1 MPASDAV
8 LTQIL
13 AQLEAMQIQQQT
25 MQAQLDT
32 IASSTKPPTL
42 LEPIKP
48 PSDPGLGSPT
58 SPVSPLSL
66 SGQASPPSISSAA
79 TKAAA
84 AIGLSSSAQQ
94 LTPAPRATSDK
105 EREKLLYP
113 GRINL
118 STYPDQH
125 GIDPYPLNWD
135 AQDPQ
140 TRGPVI
146 CSRLPS
152 SIKHRNAIGAHS
164 GSYSIYRSLS
174 IALGALSPSHKPDY
188 NLTEPPVSI
197 PPQPSWSSKHKIVSF
212 DPWGHL
218 VPQVFR
224 DHSEKLGLDVRP
236 SIAVTKA
243 HMKLSELDEAAR
255 RGDIQVDGKLVSE
268 SRPVKNP
275 DGSENKDIWPG
286 IEVAISK
293 AAVEPVWYLPGVA
306 ERFGISESLLRR
318 ALFEETGGM
327 YPELITRPDIKVF
340 LPPIGNLTVYIF
352 GNPAYVSD
360 TSKELTLRVHD
371 ECNGSDVF
379 GSDICTC
386 KPYLV
391 FAIEECIRCVHR
403 GGVGVVVYFRKEGRA
418 LGEVTKYLVYNLRKR
433 GGDSA
438 DRYFKSTEMIAG
450 VKDMR
455 FQALMPD
462 VLHWLGITKVDNMI
476 SMSDMKY
483 DAIVKSGIEIKKR
496 YDIPDHLI
504 PPDSRVEIDAKIAAG
519 YFSSGKKVTQEDLVK
534 TVGRTWEE
542 TEH

>member
-1 MPASDAV
+1 MPVSEAI

-13 AQLEAMQIQQQT
+13 AQLETMQVAQQT
-25 MQAQLDT
+25 MQAKLDSLS
-32 IASSTKPPTL
+32 AGARPSSP
-42 LEPIKP
+42 LEPKALLPMPSTP
-48 PSDPGLGSPT
+48 PRPT
-58 SPVSPLSL
+58 SISAASSPVSK
-66 SGQASPPSISSAA
+66 Q
-79 TKAAA
+79 KALDEERKA
-84 AIGLSSSAQQ
+84 GLASSSPNTSTPPKV
-94 LTPAPRATSDK
+94 LTDK

-113 GRINL
+113 GRVNL
-118 STYPDQH
+118 TTYPDQH
-125 GIDPYPLNWD
+125 GIAPQPLQWGASD
-135 AQDPQ
+135 AT

-152 SIKHRNAIGAHS
+152 SIKQRNAIGAHS
-164 GSYSIYRSLS
+164 GSYSIYRALA
-174 IALGALSPSHKPDY
+174 IAMGTLNPTHKPDY
-188 NLTEPPVSI
+188 SMTEPPLPI
-197 PPQPSWSSKHKIVSF
+197 PPNPTWFDPSKIVSF

-224 DHSEKLGLDVRP
+224 KETEELGLDIRP

-243 HMKLSELDEAAR
+243 HLKMSELDEASR
-255 RGDIQVDGKLVSE
+255 RGDLTIDGSIVLK
-268 SRPVKNP
+268 SRPVKNV
-275 DGSENKDIWPG
+275 DGSVSDIDPG
-286 IEVAISK
+286 VEVTVSK

-318 ALFEETGGM
+318 ALFEDTGGM

-340 LPPIGNLTVYIF
+340 LPPIGGLTVYIF
-352 GNPAYVSD
+352 GNPAFVSD
-360 TSKELTLRVHD
+360 ESKELTLRVHD

-386 KPYLV
+386 KPYLT
-391 FAIEECIRCVHR
+391 FAIEECIRGAQK

-438 DRYFKSTEMIAG
+438 DKYFKSTEMIAG

-462 VLHWLGITKVDNMI
+462 VLHWLGIKKVDHMV

-483 DAIVKSGIEIKKR
+483 DAIVKSGIPILNR

-519 YFSSGKKVTQEDLVK
+519 YFTSGKQITEADLIK

>member
-13 AQLEAMQIQQQT
+13 AQLDAMQVQQQV
-25 MQAQLDT
+25 MQAKLD
-32 IASSTKPPTL
+32 A
-42 LEPIKP
+42 
-48 PSDPGLGSPT
+48 
-58 SPVSPLSL
+58 VS
-66 SGQASPPSISSAA
+66 GA
-79 TKAAA
+79 TKAPVAP
-84 AIGLSSSAQQ
+84 LEPTHSRSSSMDHIPPSSPISISNVKAS
-94 LTPAPRATSDK
+94 LASADPHVGTPLKRATDK

-113 GRINL
+113 GRVNL
-118 STYPDQH
+118 TTYPDQH
-125 GIDPYPLNWD
+125 GITPYPLSWGAAD
-135 AQDPQ
+135 GL

-164 GSYSIYRSLS
+164 GSYSIYRALS
-174 IALGALSPSHKPDY
+174 IAMGALSPTHKPDY
-188 NLTEPPVSI
+188 SQTEPPVSI
-197 PPQPSWSSKHKIVSF
+197 PPQPSWADPSKIVSF
-212 DPWGHL
+212 DPYGHL
-218 VPQVFR
+218 VPSLYRQQL
-224 DHSEKLGLDVRP
+224 DDEGLDVRP

-243 HMKLSELDEAAR
+243 HLKMSELDESAR
-255 RGDIQVDGKLVSE
+255 RGELTVDGKIVTKSPQG
-268 SRPVKNP
+268 SNA
-275 DGSENKDIWPG
+275 DGSVNPADSG
-286 IEVAISK
+286 VEVSVSK

-306 ERFGISESLLRR
+306 DRFGISESLLRR
-318 ALFEETGGM
+318 ALFEDTGGM

-340 LPPIGNLTVYIF
+340 LPPIGGLTVYIF
-352 GNPAYVSD
+352 GNPAFMSD
-360 TSKELTLRVHD
+360 ESKELTLRVHD

-386 KPYLV
+386 KPYLTY
-391 FAIEECIRCVHR
+391 AIEECIRGAQNR
-403 GGVGVVVYFRKEGRA
+403 GVGVVVYFRKEGRA

-438 DRYFKSTEMIAG
+438 DKYFKSTELIAG

-462 VLHWLGITKVDNMI
+462 VLHWLGVKKVDHMV

-483 DAIVKSGIEIKKR
+483 DAIVKSGIPILRR

-519 YFSSGKKVTQEDLVK
+519 YFSSGKQVTEADLIK